1 MRDTTDTR
9 GHHMTDHS
17 RDELRRALREADA
30 AQREAM
36 PRFREALRRYFS
48 PESRNAG
55 DLTGAQRAVV
65 LGAPVPVPV
74 PAAAPAAPGRRAFFR
89 TGGLAVAGAV
99 ALVACSS
106 DDDPAETGLPPDT
119 TNAAGGPT
127 AGDVELATAAIEIEN
142 TAVAAYNAVAEA
154 RGADLQAAGAAEAA
168 LLFRDHHV
176 EHAGALNGLLSDN
189 GVDAVPED
197 QLFAGITLPDAE
209 AIGSL
214 PILDIAAFARGL
226 ENQAAQT
233 YITAVPRLSIPALR
247 QTLMSIGAVEARHV
261 GAYDILLGGGVG
273 GYASTAELIV
283 GGNYPTDESFLNG

>member
-1 MRDTTDTR
+1 MI
-9 GHHMTDHS
+9 DHS

-48 PESRNAG
+48 PESRHAG
-55 DLTGAQRAVV
+55 DLTVAQRALV
-65 LGAPVPVPV
+65 LGAPVPPV
-74 PAAAPAAPGRRAFFR
+74 PSPGRRAFFR

-106 DDDPAETGLPPDT
+106 DDDDPAETGLPTDT
-119 TNAAGGPT
+119 TGAASGPT

-142 TAVAAYNAVAEA
+142 TAVATYNAVAEA
-154 RGADLQAAGAAEAA
+154 RGADLQAAGAADAA

-189 GVDAVPED
+189 GADTVPED
-197 QLFAGITLPDAE
+197 QLFAGITLPDAD
-209 AIGSL
+209 AIASL
-214 PILDIAAFARGL
+214 PIADIAAFARGL

-273 GYASTAELIV
+273 GYATTADLIV